1 MTPPRPLLAE
11 RRFAPLFWC
20 QFLSA
25 FNDNLLKNALVF
37 LLLWGVGGEGAGALV
52 ALAGAVFIAPFFL
65 LSGLAG
71 EMADRFDKALLA
83 RRLKGAEIGVA
94 GLAALGFA
102 LPSVPL
108 LFAALAGFGTVS
120 ALFGPVKYAIL
131 PDHLPRE
138 RLTAANALVE
148 FATFAAI
155 LGGTIAGGLAVAV
168 AAAGARRRPGSW
180 AAPSWPSPC
189 CPGSRR
195 G

>member
-1 MTPPRPLLAE
+1 MGRARWSRSPAPCSSRP
-11 RRFAPLFWC
+11 
-20 QFLSA
+20 
-25 FNDNLLKNALVF
+25 
-37 LLLWGVGGEGAGALV
+37 
-52 ALAGAVFIAPFFL
+52 IFL

-94 GLAALGFA
+94 GVAALGFL

-138 RLTAANALVE
+138 RLTAANAFVE

-155 LGGTIAGGLAVAV
+155 LGGTIAGGLAV
-168 AAAGARRRPGSW
+168 GGTT
-180 AAPSWPSPC
+180 PSWLSEAPWCCSPC
-189 CPGSRR
+189 CPGAPR